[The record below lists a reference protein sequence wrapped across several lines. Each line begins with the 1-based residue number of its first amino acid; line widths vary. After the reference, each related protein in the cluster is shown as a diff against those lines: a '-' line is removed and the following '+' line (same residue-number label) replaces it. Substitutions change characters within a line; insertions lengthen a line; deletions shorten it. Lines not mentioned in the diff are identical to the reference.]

1 MTISLVTGHAGTN
14 HITSAQIGGFN
25 SAWYGHRTI
34 RLPNLTTSGSD
45 TPLASDHP
53 TNDGVDMTWPVV
65 TVSGT
70 TATIPVGQWLCNG
83 RLIQVDAPVT
93 VELATKQSGVS
104 RVDILYFKFTVDD
117 SGIESV
123 SAEAVCGDID
133 LTAQPVQMLWP
144 NAPQTTACAIA
155 RLDWDANA
163 ATPKVT
169 MAGARHFPE
178 DYVTAMKWQE
188 LGGTWHFE
196 QHGNVCVLHAYAVH
210 VPRSANNWTRKIL
223 DTKLNHW
230 SWPNEERT
238 CPLMINNG
246 GDTTSY
252 MGVYP
257 DGTIALGHSGS
268 SYTGDACYGTL
279 TWVVI

>member
-1 MTISLVTGHAGTN
+1 MTINLVTGHAGTN
-14 HITSAQIGGFN
+14 HITSAQVAGFQ
-25 SAWYGHRTI
+25 SAWYGHRI
-34 RLPNLTTSGSD
+34 VRLPNLANFGYD
-45 TPLASDHP
+45 TPLASDHL
-53 TNDGVDMTWPVV
+53 TNDGVEMTWPVV

-93 VELATKQSGVS
+93 VELATKQPGTA
-104 RVDILYFKFTVDD
+104 RVDIIYFKFAVDD
-117 SGIESV
+117 SGVESV

-155 RLDWDANA
+155 RLDWGANA
-163 ATPKVT
+163 ASPKVT

-178 DYVTAMKWQE
+178 DYVTTVRWQE

-210 VPRSANNWTRKIL
+210 VPRDSWNKKIL
-223 DTKLNHW
+223 GMKLNHW

-238 CPLMINNG
+238 CPITVNGG
-246 GDTTSY
+246 GDTNSY
-252 MGVYP
+252 MGVYA
-257 DGTIALGHSGS
+257 DGTIALGHSGGQS
-268 SYTGDACYGTL
+268 TGDAAYGTL